1 MNQTWS
7 KFKSKIKELKR
18 EQKEEL
24 LKELHETL
32 ISEYTKAHRGGN
44 VKTMNI
50 RLLRKQIAY
59 LKTILHYEGFNYN
72 PR

>member
-7 KFKSKIKELKR
+7 KFKSKIKDLKR
-18 EQKEEL
+18 EEKEAL
-24 LKELHETL
+24 LKELHEVL
-32 ISEYTKAHRGGN
+32 IAEYTKAHRGGN

-59 LKTILHYEGFNYN
+59 LKTIMNQKGFNYN